1 MFFEKRF
8 RLFHA
13 VFAETTVDDK
23 RTGRTRITQ
32 ESGGTFIGCDHA
44 FFNKML

>member
-8 RLFHA
+8 RLFYA

-23 RTGRTRITQ
+23 RPGAPASRKN
-32 ESGGTFIGCDHA
+32 GGTFIGRDHA
-44 FFNKML
+44 FFNEML